1 MIATNEAIAEPEWDM
16 VILPKAGLFEVN
28 MKELWHYRD
37 LMLLFVRRD
46 FVAQYKQTVLGP
58 VWHVIQPIFTTV
70 IYVML
75 FGKIAN
81 IPTDNISPVLF
92 YMSGITIWNYFSL
105 CLTSTSNSFV
115 GNASIFGK
123 VYFPRLIIPISV
135 AISTMIRFAIQFLLL
150 LAVIIWYH
158 FRGYPIHLTVNWLL
172 IPVFVLMLA
181 FTGLG
186 LGIIISSITTKY
198 RDFTVLLAFSI
209 QLAMYATPVA
219 YPASFLAHKK
229 YSWIVHYNPLAPII
243 EGFRFA
249 LFGKGTFTFEG
260 LGYSAVFMAVVLFIG
275 ILLFNK
281 VEKTFMD
288 TV

>member
-1 MIATNEAIAEPEWDM
+1 M
-16 VILPKAGLFEVN
+16 VIQPKTGLFEVN
-28 MKELWHYRD
+28 LKELWQYRD

-81 IPTDNISPVLF
+81 IPTDRISPVLF
-92 YMSGITIWNYFSL
+92 YMSGITIWNYFQL

-135 AISTMIRFAIQFLLL
+135 AISTMIRFGIQFALLL
-150 LAVIIWYH
+150 IVIIWYS
-158 FRGYPIHLTVNWLL
+158 FLGYPVLFTWNWLM

-181 FTGLG
+181 FMALG
-186 LGIIISSITTKY
+186 LGIIISSVTTKY

-209 QLAMYATPVA
+209 QLAMYATPIA
-219 YPASFLAHKK
+219 YPSSFLAHRK
-229 YSWIVHYNPLAPII
+229 YYWIVQYNPLAPII
-243 EGFRFA
+243 EGFRYA
-249 LFGKGTFTFEG
+249 LFGKGSFTYAS
-260 LGYSAVFMAVVLFIG
+260 LWYSAAFMVLVLFSG